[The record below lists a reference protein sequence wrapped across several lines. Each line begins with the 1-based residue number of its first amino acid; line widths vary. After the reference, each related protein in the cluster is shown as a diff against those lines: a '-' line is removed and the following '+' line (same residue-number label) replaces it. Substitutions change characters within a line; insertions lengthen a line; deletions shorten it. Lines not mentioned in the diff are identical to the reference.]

1 MLTRLVESVLHIFA
15 IGSLGYLCCKRR
27 IFNEKSAFVMNKF
40 LMLVTMPALCIH
52 FLPKN
57 PIENFNLIL
66 LVGYLSGES
75 F

>member
-40 LMLVTMPALCIH
+40 LMLVTMP
-52 FLPKN
+52 
-57 PIENFNLIL
+57 
-66 LVGYLSGES
+66 
-75 F
+75 